1 MAWEKIDNKVSMIKE
16 EKENTW
22 KILSKNNTVLETIN
36 VPVAKLMI
44 SASLFSQILNLMTEA
59 WERLDNRV
67 SPVIR

>member
-1 MAWEKIDNKVSMIKE
+1 MIKG

-59 WERLDNRV
+59 
-67 SPVIR
+67 

>member
-1 MAWEKIDNKVSMIKE
+1 MIKE

-22 KILSKNNTVLETIN
+22 KILSKNNTVLETIK

-59 WERLDNRV
+59 
-67 SPVIR
+67 

>member
-1 MAWEKIDNKVSMIKE
+1 MAWEKIDNKVSMIKG

-59 WERLDNRV
+59 WERLDNTV